1 MASARQSS
9 LPETELDRFHK
20 FASTTVHHLREPVR
34 MINIYT
40 EMLQALELAG
50 EAGESLGFLRHSAS
64 QMQKLLDG
72 LAEFASV
79 SAGIARVYS
88 LSLNLPLRQALLALN
103 SEIKLVEA
111 VISCD
116 DLPVVPCDFDQ
127 MQLVFHHLIRNALQ
141 YSVGP
146 KPQISVSAISHP
158 TEWVIQVRDNG
169 PGIAAEF
176 QQRVFELYSRLHG
189 GKSHPGNGLGLA
201 VCKAIVESHK
211 GRIWVEST
219 EGAGATFCFALPH
232 VGIDT

>member
-1 MASARQSS
+1 MASAHQSA
-9 LPETELDRFHK
+9 LAETELDRFHK

-40 EMLQALELAG
+40 EMLQALQLAG
-50 EAGESLGFLRHSAS
+50 EAGESLDFLRHSAA

-72 LAEFASV
+72 LAEFASA
-79 SAGIARVYS
+79 SAGIARFYS

-103 SEIKLVEA
+103 NEITSVKA
-111 VISCD
+111 VIACEE
-116 DLPVVPCDFDQ
+116 LPVVPCDFDQ

-141 YSVGP
+141 YTVGP

-158 TEWVIQVRDNG
+158 TEWVIQIRDNG
-169 PGIAAEF
+169 PGIEAEF

-201 VCKAIVESHK
+201 VCKAVIESQNGK
-211 GRIWVEST
+211 IWVEST
-219 EGAGATFCFALPH
+219 VGAGATFCFALPH
-232 VGIDT
+232 GGIHT